1 MPGKKFILIAK
12 DSPFGRE
19 ITAGVSSFAVLMGS
33 LLMVPLLLSHA
44 GVSLTGAYT
53 ATVLAA
59 LLGTLG
65 MGLWAQRPLV
75 VAPNIGVNAWLIY
88 SVVISRGIP
97 WQEALGASFAAA
109 LLSVLF
115 CFLPCCR
122 RIFQGVPACLMAAAR
137 GGLGLLL
144 IFLGLRMGKLLAGSP
159 ATITMLGDF
168 SEPAAFLALVG
179 LGVTLVLLVNRQRG
193 AIFLGI
199 LAAAAV
205 ALLQGFMVLPDAPF
219 FVPEGL
225 DRTAG
230 QLSFAQIWQLLPVVC
245 TLCLVQLFDTRAVLW
260 GLQQEDDGRLE
271 IRACGIAA
279 GSTLLGALLG
289 TGPLR
294 AAPESAAAGAAG
306 GRSGKAALVTAGCLL
321 LWLFCEPLA
330 AAFLDFPA
338 VFAPAVIAAGIW
350 LLLDLRQPFGQ
361 DNTEK
366 TAALAVMLV
375 TPLSYSL
382 TAGLGAGFILYT
394 FLRLFNGQG
403 KDIHP
408 ITYVLTALFI
418 LQYVFFEP

>member
-1 MPGKKFILIAK
+1 MAGKKFVLFAK
-12 DSPFGRE
+12 NSSFGQE
-19 ITAGVSSFAVLMGS
+19 LSAGVAGFAVLMGS
-33 LLMVPLLLSHA
+33 LLMVPLLLNHA

-59 LLGTLG
+59 LFGTLAA
-65 MGLWAQRPLV
+65 GLWLHQPLV

-88 SVVISRGIP
+88 NVVISRGIP
-97 WQEALGASFAAA
+97 WQEALGASCGAAVLCA
-109 LLSVLF
+109 LL

-122 RIFQGVPACLMAAAR
+122 RVFGGVPTCLMLAAR

-144 IFLGLRMGKLLAGSP
+144 VFLGLRMGRLMAGSP

-179 LGVTLVLLVNRQRG
+179 LGVTLVLLANRQKG
-193 AIFLGI
+193 AVLWGI

-230 QLSFAQIWQLLPVVC
+230 QLSFARIWQLLPVLC
-245 TLCLVQLFDTRAVLW
+245 TLCLLQFFDTRAVLW
-260 GLQQEDDGRLE
+260 GLQEQKDERLE
-271 IRACGIAA
+271 AKACGIAA

-294 AAPESAAAGAAG
+294 VVPESAVAKAAG
-306 GRSGKAALVTAGCLL
+306 GHSGRTALVTSLCLL

-338 VFAPAVIAAGIW
+338 VFAPAVMVTGLC
-350 LLLDLRQPFGQ
+350 LLLELRHSFWQ
-361 DNTEK
+361 DSTEGI
-366 TAALAVMLV
+366 AVLAVMV
-375 TPLSYSL
+375 ITPLSYSL

-394 FLRLFNGQG
+394 FLRLFTGQG